1 MSPIPLKKQ
10 IYSLLVV
17 VFLCSFIGKA
27 QSVTFKIP
35 DSLKSKSYE
44 EIFKSYEKVYQDTL
58 KSKIYLNTYY
68 KKAILDN
75 DDYKKSVALSHISY
89 YLEDYATIVE
99 VLDLA
104 IHYAKNAKNDEN
116 LMIVY
121 SFAGGFYSLNL
132 SYDKGLDFYFKSLAI
147 AEKINDQ
154 YYKYVN
160 KHNIALIKGD
170 IGNFKESLE
179 IFKECYV
186 REVQFGE
193 EGYLYDYV
201 LSGLSL
207 SEAFIRN
214 KQTDSASYYLNKVYN
229 KAKIYFQENEQEYLE
244 YSIYK
249 DIANTKNKVDNY
261 NNLSASLLKINE
273 QGDDTKRISLFG
285 NYYAGMIG
293 KDLRIRH
300 SYKHFEQV
308 DSIYTKANVII
319 PEVRL
324 SFQELIK
331 YYKKKS
337 APQKQLLYVD
347 KLLKFDSIHGK
358 QFKVLTSKI
367 NENYDTPLLLAEKES
382 LILQLN
388 KKNTTLS
395 YGSIL
400 LFTAVLLLI
409 VLAVY
414 LYIRTRN
421 LKEKFHKIVNKPIVT
436 ESIASEQL
444 PSVEKPVKKE
454 LSISSTIVDQVLENL
469 IKFENNKQFINK
481 NLTSASLAKKVG
493 TNSKYLSQ
501 IINYS
506 KNKNITSYV
515 NDLRIEYSIELLKSD
530 SKMLNYTIQSIAE
543 EVGFNNA
550 ESFSKAFFKKTDLK
564 PSYFIKQLKTNKLR

>member
-1 MSPIPLKKQ
+1 MNPIPLTKQ
-10 IYSLLVV
+10 MYSLLVV

-27 QSVTFKIP
+27 QSITFKIP

-89 YLEDYATIVE
+89 YLEDYTTIVE

-104 IHYAKNAKNDEN
+104 IHHAKNANNDEN
-116 LMIVY
+116 LMVVY

-132 SYDKGLDFYFKSLAI
+132 LYDKGLDFYFKSLAI

-179 IFKECYV
+179 IFKECYD
-186 REVQFGE
+186 REVEFGE
-193 EGYLYDYV
+193 EGYIYDYV

-214 KQTDSASYYLNKVYN
+214 KQMDSASYYLDKVYN
-229 KAKIYFQENEQEYLE
+229 KAQNHFQENKLEYLE
-244 YSIYK
+244 YLIYD
-249 DIANTKNKVDNY
+249 DISNSKNKIKNY
-261 NNLSASLLKINE
+261 NNLTTSLIKIRE
-273 QGDDTKRISLFG
+273 LSGDVKRISLFG
-285 NYYAGMIG
+285 HYHAGIIG
-293 KDLRIRH
+293 KEMKIH
-300 SYKHFEQV
+300 HFHKHFKRV
-308 DSIYTKANVII
+308 DSIYSQANIVI

-331 YYKKKS
+331 YYKKKNN
-337 APQKQLLYVD
+337 PQKQLLYVD

-358 QFKVLTSKI
+358 QFKILISKI

-382 LILQLN
+382 LIHKLN

-400 LFTAVLLLI
+400 LLTTVLLLI
-409 VLAVY
+409 ALAVY
-414 LYIRTRN
+414 LYIRTKT
-421 LKEKFHKIVNKPIVT
+421 LKEKFNKIVNKPRVKESVT
-436 ESIASEQL
+436 IEQSRL
-444 PSVEKPVKKE
+444 VEKPVKKE
-454 LSISSTIVDQVLENL
+454 LSISSAIVDQVLENL
-469 IKFENNKQFINK
+469 SKFENNKQFINK
-481 NLTSASLAKKVG
+481 NLTSALLAKKVG

-506 KNKNITSYV
+506 KNKNITSYI
-515 NDLRIEYSIELLKSD
+515 NDLRIEYAIELLKSD
-530 SKMLNYTIQSIAE
+530 SKILNYTIQSIAE

-550 ESFSKAFFKKTDLK
+550 ESFSKAFFKKTSLK
-564 PSYFIKQLKTNKLR
+564 PSYFIKQLKIS